1 MVWRDDIEPF
11 VGEPGL
17 SPDTLDCL
25 EAWPRTVLVVGT
37 HGGKGAKLAQ
47 GNGFVE
53 RTGELLRRH
62 PAIRLRSEL
71 NADERE
77 RLSQL
82 SSPEAAARA
91 RALGEFMIAA
101 PALIDRYQNTDE
113 CAEGVAVTR
122 AAVDW
127 RRAGL
132 LRPVPVGALEALY
145 ADYLNGP
152 ADPARFRRGLEW
164 ATAPIYAHVAL
175 LQGREDYDAYDY
187 VAAHEDRPIPD
198 ATFSRIIDGFATT
211 EELASAV
218 GLAAFANGDT
228 DRAQRAFSAADIRG
242 DGLGASNLGVLLEQG
257 GDLDG
262 AEPPTAAPTSAATA
276 AARRTSASCSS
287 NAAISTAPKPRTGA
301 PTSAARPGA
310 SNLGLLLERARR
322 SRRRRGRLP
331 ARRRARQR
339 PPARTTSASCSS
351 SAAISTAPKPPTGA
365 PTSAATATARSTSAS
380 CSSSAAIS
388 TAPKPP
394 TGAPTSAAA
403 APARPTSASCSNN
416 AATSAAPKPPTGAR
430 RAQMI
435 RRRSPPHANRS
446 RGSIDERMTFE

>member
-1 MVWRDDIEPF
+1 MAALAVGALLKVGGAPLWAAIVVAAFGVGIALVRVALELSRAGAEVRESYDALLRVDPMRVRELAGRGGFYGLGVETEASEALRALGERGTHASYVDRDVDDALRRQLRRAVDVGGASLVVVSGPSKAGKSRSLAEAVTASVPDAWLLAPRSAETFGALARGRPPRLPDSSTACVVWLDDIEPF

-113 CAEGVAVTR
+113 CPEGVAVTR

-152 ADPARFRRGLEW
+152 ADPARFR
-164 ATAPIYAHVAL
+164 
-175 LQGREDYDAYDY
+175 
-187 VAAHEDRPIPD
+187 
-198 ATFSRIIDGFATT
+198 
-211 EELASAV
+211 
-218 GLAAFANGDT
+218 
-228 DRAQRAFSAADIRG
+228 
-242 DGLGASNLGVLLEQG
+242 
-257 GDLDG
+257 
-262 AEPPTAAPTSAATA
+262 
-276 AARRTSASCSS
+276 
-287 NAAISTAPKPRTGA
+287 
-301 PTSAARPGA
+301 ARPGVGHSA
-310 SNLGLLLERARR
+310 DLCARR
-322 SRRRRGRLP
+322 
-331 ARRRARQR
+331 
-339 PPARTTSASCSS
+339 
-351 SAAISTAPKPPTGA
+351 
-365 PTSAATATARSTSAS
+365 ATAR
-380 CSSSAAIS
+380 
-388 TAPKPP
+388 PR
-394 TGAPTSAAA
+394 GL
-403 APARPTSASCSNN
+403 
-416 AATSAAPKPPTGAR
+416 R
-430 RAQMI
+430 RL
-435 RRRSPPHANRS
+435 
-446 RGSIDERMTFE
+446 